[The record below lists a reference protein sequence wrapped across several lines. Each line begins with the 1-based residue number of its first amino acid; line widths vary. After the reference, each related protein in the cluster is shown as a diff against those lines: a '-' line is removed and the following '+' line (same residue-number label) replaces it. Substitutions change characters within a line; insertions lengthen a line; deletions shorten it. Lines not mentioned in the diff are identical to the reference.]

1 MQNNYSL
8 NIYYKFKY
16 LILKGFRGYYLK
28 SKFYNKKISKIN
40 KNNLIYKP
48 SPKLLD
54 CIIKYNKQ
62 KININEFNINSIWH
76 LNNENKIHFKKLNSF
91 YWLFSIDLKSSKK
104 ATQSI
109 ISTWIDKNK
118 EYNYKNWEI
127 DLLSKRVISW
137 ISNSKL
143 TYEDSSEEYKLK
155 LNSMIKKQINH
166 LINEINRSDS
176 FDDKI
181 IGCTAIILS
190 GLGYKDKN
198 YLEYGLK
205 LLSRFTKYSLDNY
218 GFPKSRSLRQLIF
231 YLKHLILIRELLKE
245 TMSLIPE
252 FLDESIFYLGKS
264 YSLMCEN
271 NKHTYLFNGNH
282 ETNNKDFD
290 NYLKEQGYK
299 FVNRSNDIGGYILL
313 KNKKNSICV
322 DLGSSPDRKFTNN
335 YQFGA
340 LSFEFTY
347 MDKKIICNSGYFQ
360 NLNHQLNDISRSSAA
375 HSTLVIDNTSLSN
388 FKRDSFGNRYI
399 EKNIKIFDKKIIYEK
414 NFWLIEG
421 SHDGYL
427 SKYGL
432 IHKRSLRF
440 NQTNYNLIGNDTII
454 SKKGFEE
461 YNFEVRF
468 HLLPIAKVT
477 KTVNEKVILI
487 EIGDSGWKFFCENFP
502 LNIETGLYFGKKNH
516 YLENQNIVI
525 FGKTTNNQ
533 QNIEWKIEKI

>member
-76 LNNENKIHFKKLNSF
+76 LNNENKKHFKKLNSF

-252 FLDESIFYLGKS
+252 FLDESIFYL
-264 YSLMCEN
+264 
-271 NKHTYLFNGNH
+271 
-282 ETNNKDFD
+282 
-290 NYLKEQGYK
+290 
-299 FVNRSNDIGGYILL
+299 
-313 KNKKNSICV
+313 
-322 DLGSSPDRKFTNN
+322 
-335 YQFGA
+335 
-340 LSFEFTY
+340 
-347 MDKKIICNSGYFQ
+347 
-360 NLNHQLNDISRSSAA
+360 
-375 HSTLVIDNTSLSN
+375 
-388 FKRDSFGNRYI
+388 
-399 EKNIKIFDKKIIYEK
+399 
-414 NFWLIEG
+414 
-421 SHDGYL
+421 
-427 SKYGL
+427 
-432 IHKRSLRF
+432 
-440 NQTNYNLIGNDTII
+440 
-454 SKKGFEE
+454 
-461 YNFEVRF
+461 
-468 HLLPIAKVT
+468 
-477 KTVNEKVILI
+477 
-487 EIGDSGWKFFCENFP
+487 
-502 LNIETGLYFGKKNH
+502 
-516 YLENQNIVI
+516 
-525 FGKTTNNQ
+525 
-533 QNIEWKIEKI
+533 